1 MRLGERPTFVPP
13 WPWEDLVMTTQLKGI
28 HHSAYRCRDA
38 EETRA
43 FYEDVLGLPLAAVV
57 QEENEPGS
65 GAPNPFVHLFFRMP
79 DGNFIAFFDA
89 PGTAK
94 PTDFEPVHGFDRHAA
109 FEAGDEATLLAW
121 QAKLNDAGV
130 PCFGPIDHGFVKSV
144 YFYDPNGLPL
154 EITARVAAHD
164 AILAEDAKTAHAVI
178 KAWSA
183 RKAAEGRATE
193 GQVS

>member
-1 MRLGERPTFVPP
+1 
-13 WPWEDLVMTTQLKGI
+13 MTTPLKGI

-65 GAPNPFVHLFFRMP
+65 GRPNPFVHLFFRMP

-89 PGTAK
+89 PKSVKEG
-94 PTDFEPVHGFDRHAA
+94 DFALVHGFDRHVA
-109 FEAGDEATLLAW
+109 FETDGEENLLAW
-121 QAKLNDAGV
+121 RDKLNAAGV

-144 YFYDPNGLPL
+144 YFSDPNGLPL

-178 KAWSA
+178 QAWSA
-183 RKAAEGRATE
+183 RKAAEAE
-193 GQVS
+193 KAA

>member
-1 MRLGERPTFVPP
+1 
-13 WPWEDLVMTTQLKGI
+13 MTTPLKSI

-57 QEENEPGS
+57 QEEKEPGS
-65 GAPNPFVHLFFRMP
+65 GRPNPFVHLFFRLG

-89 PGTAK
+89 PGTVK
-94 PTDFEPVHGFDRHAA
+94 DGDFELAHGFDRHVA
-109 FEAGDEATLLAW
+109 FEAESEEKLLAW
-121 QAKLNDAGV
+121 RDQLNAGGV

-144 YFYDPNGLPL
+144 YFADPNGLPL
-154 EITARVAAHD
+154 EITVRAAAHD

-178 KAWSA
+178 NAWTA
-183 RKAAEGRATE
+183 RKAAARAQ
-193 GQVS
+193 GKAA

>member
-1 MRLGERPTFVPP
+1 
-13 WPWEDLVMTTQLKGI
+13 MTTPLKSI

-57 QEENEPGS
+57 QEEKEPGS
-65 GAPNPFVHLFFRMP
+65 GRPNPFVHLFFRLA

-89 PGTAK
+89 PGTVK
-94 PTDFEPVHGFDRHAA
+94 DGDFELAHGFDRHVA
-109 FEAGDEATLLAW
+109 FEAESEEKLLAW
-121 QAKLNDAGV
+121 RDQLNAGGV

-144 YFYDPNGLPL
+144 YFADPNGLPL
-154 EITARVAAHD
+154 EITVRAAAHD

-178 KAWSA
+178 NAWTA
-183 RKAAEGRATE
+183 RKAAEQAA
-193 GQVS
+193 